1 MSAVAMFFRP
11 RAFKVLD
18 DGAEFLGQLR
28 RADRTGGCYKNS
40 IFKGAPDLAPP
51 QTGSRKN
58 KPGVSPL
65 PGKERSTGERREA
78 KHPGDMPA
86 ESKAPAPPDPE
97 SATGGWV
104 SSKLDCVPPN

>member
-51 QTGSRKN
+51 QTGSQKN
-58 KPGVSPL
+58 KPRVSPL
-65 PGKERSTGERREA
+65 PGDARAAGARREA
-78 KHPGDMPA
+78 KYPA
-86 ESKAPAPPDPE
+86 DEAAGRPAFAPRGSPDVVLVNDARKE
-97 SATGGWV
+97 LIG
-104 SSKLDCVPPN
+104 K